1 MFCKEIEDSSFTD
14 IFDDFSK
21 KITKANTWRNHLFL
35 IKKMFSKPRNLT
47 RNIEQ
52 TNMRS
57 EIFKCN
63 LGVLADV
70 FIYVSLIVK

>member
-1 MFCKEIEDSSFTD
+1 MEKSF
-14 IFDDFSK
+14 IFDK
-21 KITKANTWRNHLFL
+21 
-35 IKKMFSKPRNLT
+35 KKMFSKPRNLT